1 MGGVARVGG
10 GRGVAARSRDPELDC
25 VVLPPSSSEASQV
38 TASTSSSEAA
48 LSGSEARKLRSEGR
62 YLWDPAPARSATLR
76 LAPCR
81 GATRRCRVTVA
92 RSRRQV
98 GSPGRGP
105 ANTQS

>member
-1 MGGVARVGG
+1 MGGVAGVGG

-62 YLWDPAPARSATLR
+62 YLWDPAPARSTLR

-81 GATRRCRVTVA
+81 GATRRCRITVA
-92 RSRRQV
+92 RSRRQE